1 MKMCI
6 FIEKVS
12 SLGALKISLHCLS
25 SFAGP
30 KKKNLV
36 TLISQVS
43 GWKKNLVT
51 PIIVTLLRRLLT
63 TTKRCILEVDSPLY
77 CCITRK

>member
-12 SLGALKISLHCLS
+12 SLGALKLSLHCLS

-30 KKKNLV
+30 KKKSRYADFSSFGV
-36 TLISQVS
+36 EKEP
-43 GWKKNLVT
+43 GYADYRYAVT
-51 PIIVTLLRRLLT
+51 PITNN
-63 TTKRCILEVDSPLY
+63 Y
-77 CCITRK
+77 